1 MAAGLS
7 QICRAMGSATAP
19 PSKIEHVAEEIFAT
33 LGSGR
38 QIAPFSGRSGG
49 LTIDEAYRALA
60 LLAQAFK
67 AQGESLVG
75 RKIGFT
81 NRTIWPEYGVYA
93 PIWGYVTD
101 RSVRALAPAA
111 ALPLAGF
118 AEPRIEP
125 EIVFG
130 LSQAPAPDMDEA
142 ALADCI
148 DWVAH
153 GFEIVQSI
161 FPRWKFTAAD
171 TVACNALHGALR
183 IGPRQP
189 FKPRAAQWLRELAAF
204 EIDLERDGIVMDR
217 GRASNVLDSPFLAL
231 RHLVQVLARDPVNP
245 PLAAGEIVS
254 TGTLTRALPVA
265 PGETW
270 RTQLR
275 GIPIKG
281 IELRLQ

>member
-1 MAAGLS
+1 MDTQVAHVKIDNIAA
-7 QICRAMGSATAP
+7 
-19 PSKIEHVAEEIFAT
+19 EISAT

-38 QIAPFSGRSGG
+38 QIAPFSARAGG
-49 LTIDEAYRALA
+49 LTTAEAYRVAALVERT
-60 LLAQAFK
+60 FK
-67 AQGESLVG
+67 ARGETLLG

-81 NRTIWPEYGVYA
+81 NRTIWPEYNVYA
-93 PIWGYVTD
+93 PIWGHVTD
-101 RSVRALAPAA
+101 RTVHELATTP

-130 LSQAPAPDMDEA
+130 LSRAPAPDMDET

-153 GFEIVQSI
+153 GFEIVQSL
-161 FPRWKFTAAD
+161 FPGWKFTAAD
-171 TVACNALHGALR
+171 TIACNALHGALL
-183 IGPRQP
+183 IGPRHP

-204 EIDLERDGIVMDR
+204 DIVLERDGVPADR
-217 GRASNVLDSPFLAL
+217 GNAANVLDSPFLAL
-231 RHLVQVLARDPVNP
+231 RHLIAVLAEDPVNP

-254 TGTLTRALPVA
+254 TGTLTRALPIA

-270 RTQLR
+270 RTRLDGIALEGIALR
-275 GIPIKG
+275 FS
-281 IELRLQ
+281 

>member
-1 MAAGLS
+1 MDSRTAQAKIDGVAAEV
-7 QICRAMGSATAP
+7 SA
-19 PSKIEHVAEEIFAT
+19 V

-38 QIAPFSGRSGG
+38 QIAPFSERAAG
-49 LTIDEAYRALA
+49 LTMDEAYRVTA
-60 LLAQAFK
+60 LLARTFK
-67 AQGESLVG
+67 GRGETMIG

-81 NRTIWPEYGVYA
+81 NRTIGPEYGVYA

-101 RSVRALAPAA
+101 RTVHDLATTP

-130 LSQAPAPDMDEA
+130 LSRAPTPDMDEA
-142 ALADCI
+142 GLAGCI

-161 FPRWKFTAAD
+161 FPGWKFVAAD
-171 TVACNALHGALR
+171 TVACNGLHGALL
-183 IGPRQP
+183 IGPRHS
-189 FKPRAAQWLRELAAF
+189 FKPRAADWLRELAAF
-204 EIDLERDGIVMDR
+204 DIKLERNGVLADR
-217 GRASNVLDSPFLAL
+217 GHAANVLDSPFLAL
-231 RHLVQVLARDPVNP
+231 RHLIAVLAEDPVNP

-270 RTQLR
+270 RTRLN
-275 GIPIKG
+275 GIALDG
-281 IELRLQ
+281 IELRFS